1 MLKNILTGCMIAAGF
16 NVGSTV
22 CAETATTQT
31 PAALQQLMQSPRSS
45 SKLQG
50 GLDQLAASSNART
63 TRSLAA
69 PNALMS
75 TLLPPTANG
84 YVVIDAVATDGN
96 TTALATKLKAL
107 GMNGIATFGKMVSGS
122 FPVDKLAEMEGVA
135 ELNFARSSTFRNNH
149 GDATQGKV
157 KSQGDQ
163 AIQADK
169 ARRQLNVT
177 GKNVPV
183 GVISDSYNCL
193 GGAALG
199 VSKGELPRNVNLL
212 KEYFIFEKDP
222 QTELIV
228 EKVCGNTVPVDE
240 GRALMEVI
248 HDVAPDAPLLFHTA
262 QGGEANYAQAII
274 NLADAGAKVIVDDAF
289 YLTEPYFQDG
299 VISQAIDQVKS
310 RGVTYFS
317 SAGNS
322 GRDSAEFTNYAEDTS
337 LGLPL
342 VDFDPSAA
350 VDSCFEIEIPPGA
363 TFQLLLQWDEP
374 FTSAGGAG
382 ATNDLGLLLYA
393 GSNCEAFQFYSNI
406 PNIGMDA
413 MDGFA
418 TANPFPDRPFTV
430 SVRIARLEGNK
441 PGKLKTIVYG
451 ATITDQNDTNSSTI
465 TSHANSRGGMGVG
478 AAYYRA
484 TPKFGQSPA
493 LVESYSSAG
502 GTPILFDSKG
512 NRLAKPEQRE
522 QPAIIGPDGVDTSFF
537 SGPDLDNSGYPDFF
551 GTSASAPHLAGVAA
565 LMRERNPFA
574 SPDHVY
580 NALKSTARD
589 MNDPN
594 TANFDRGFDYGTGYG
609 FVDALRAV
617 DKISPPKAWYC
628 DGKLATILGTTGA
641 DNLVG
646 TAGDDVIVG
655 LGGNDSIDGKEG
667 NDLICGDAGN
677 DKLSGGDGKDI
688 LYGGD
693 GDDLLSGGPGRDI
706 LRGGPGK
713 DTLSDSTKEDKLEQ

>member
-31 PAALQQLMQSPRSS
+31 PAALQQLMQSPRSP

-69 PNALMS
+69 PNALIS
-75 TLLPPTANG
+75 PLLPPTVNG
-84 YVVIDAVATDGN
+84 YVVIDAIATDGN
-96 TTALATKLKAL
+96 TTALAQKLTSL
-107 GMNGIATFGKMVSGS
+107 GMNNVATFGRVVSGR
-122 FPVDKLAEMEGVA
+122 FPVNKLTEMENVT
-135 ELNFARSSTFRNNH
+135 ELRFARSALLSTNH
-149 GDATQGKV
+149 WNETSGKV

-169 ARRQLNVT
+169 ARRSLDVS
-177 GKNVPV
+177 GKTVPV
-183 GVISDSYNCL
+183 GVLSDSYNCL

-199 VSKGELPRNVNLL
+199 VTNGELPSNV
-212 KEYFIFEKDP
+212 K
-222 QTELIV
+222 
-228 EKVCGNTVPVDE
+228 TVQEGFCDSVVVDE
-240 GRALMEVI
+240 GRALMEVV
-248 HDVAPDAPLLFHTA
+248 HDVAPGAPLLFHTA
-262 QGGEANYAQAII
+262 DGGLANFAQGII
-274 NLADAGAKVIVDDAF
+274 DLADAGAKVIVDDAF

-299 VISQAIDQVKS
+299 IISQAIDQVKS

-322 GRDSAEFTNYAEDTS
+322 GRDSAEFTDYAEDTS

-393 GSNCEAFQFYSNI
+393 GNNCEAFQFYSNI

-413 MDGFA
+413 LDGFA

-478 AAYYRA
+478 AAYYRE

-512 NRLAKPEQRE
+512 DRLAKPEQRE

-617 DKISPPKAWYC
+617 DKISPPQAWYC

-713 DTLSDSTKEDKLEQ
+713 DTLSDATKEDKLEQ